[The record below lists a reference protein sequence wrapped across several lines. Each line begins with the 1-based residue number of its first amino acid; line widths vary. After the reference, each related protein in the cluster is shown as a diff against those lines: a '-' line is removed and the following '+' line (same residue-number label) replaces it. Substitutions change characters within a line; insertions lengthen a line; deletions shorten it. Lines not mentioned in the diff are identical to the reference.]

1 MARTQQALGFNT
13 DPTSIVSHEYDVE
26 SGNCFKRHVITAVVN
41 GTEHNIDPSDA
52 NNWHTPKNER
62 EYLRSPQRA
71 EWRTAKEKKMDQYL
85 ESYEFISLFRARAST
100 LSESCG
106 LALGIQDQI

>member
-1 MARTQQALGFNT
+1 MAQTEQALAFNT

-26 SGNCFKRHVITAVVN
+26 NGEMFKRHIIMAVVN
-41 GTEHNIDPSDA
+41 GTEHNIDPASDA
-52 NNWHTPKNER
+52 NSWHTPKNER

-85 ESYEFISLFRARAST
+85 ELRVYKLVSRKGIDPKRINNHGFT
-100 LSESCG
+100 LG
-106 LALGIQDQI
+106 V

>member
-1 MARTQQALGFNT
+1 
-13 DPTSIVSHEYDVE
+13 
-26 SGNCFKRHVITAVVN
+26 
-41 GTEHNIDPSDA
+41 
-52 NNWHTPKNER
+52 
-62 EYLRSPQRA
+62 
-71 EWRTAKEKKMDQYL
+71 MDQYL